1 MGHYVTVEQGDHL
14 PALADEAGF
23 SDWHTVWDA
32 PENAELRGQRKDPGL
47 LAPGDRVYIPDKL
60 AGGGVQVATGSTTRF
75 RVKVR
80 LPKLRMEVRG
90 FDGKPLGGADC
101 TVSVDGAEV
110 KVKTGGDG
118 RIEIDLTPDARDAAL
133 TVDGTAWSLR
143 IGHLDPVDTD
153 TGLWARLR
161 NLGYLVDEDSE
172 DGDAA
177 PDAPPDP
184 ELLAFAIELFQRD
197 HGLAIDGSDT
207 ASITAK
213 LKDVYGC

>member
-1 MGHYVTVEQGDHL
+1 MGHYVTVEQGDHV

-32 PENAELRGQRKDPGL
+32 PENAALRAQRTDPGL
-47 LAPGDRVYIPDKL
+47 LALGDRVFIPDKQ
-60 AGGGVQVATGSTTRF
+60 AGDGVKVATGSTARF

-80 LPKLRMEVRG
+80 LPKLRMVVCG
-90 FDGKPLGGADC
+90 FDRKPLGGADC
-101 TVSVDGAEV
+101 TVSVDGADV
-110 KVKTGGDG
+110 KVVTGGDG
-118 RIEIDLTPDARDAAL
+118 RIEIDLAPDAREATL
-133 TVDGTAWSLR
+133 TVDAMAWSLR
-143 IGHLDPVDTD
+143 IGHLDPVDSD

-161 NLGYLVDEDSE
+161 NLGYLVDEDRE
-172 DGDAA
+172 EADAA

-197 HGLAIDGSDT
+197 HGLAIAGSDA
-207 ASITAK
+207 ASVTVK